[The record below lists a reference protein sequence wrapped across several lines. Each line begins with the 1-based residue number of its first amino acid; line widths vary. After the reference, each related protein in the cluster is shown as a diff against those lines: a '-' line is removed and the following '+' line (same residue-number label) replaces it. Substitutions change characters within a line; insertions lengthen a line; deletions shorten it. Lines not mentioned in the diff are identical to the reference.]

1 MENAFGAGGR
11 HTVVM
16 RDTQPAWTHPRP
28 DSSSTW
34 AAMYPDGAAR
44 CIGCWQACAL
54 PWVPWVTWVT
64 WDTGL
69 ESIRLYACSGCRA
82 DEGALWRD
90 AQLGAGR
97 LRILRA
103 LSRH

>member
-1 MENAFGAGGR
+1 MENAFSAGGR

-28 DSSSTW
+28 DPTSTW
-34 AAMYPDGAAR
+34 AAMYPDGVAR

-54 PWVPWVTWVT
+54 SWVTWN
-64 WDTGL
+64 TGL
-69 ESIRLYACSGCRA
+69 ETVRLYACSSCRA